1 MFLSCYSFLELQ
13 ILIWDDRKVFGT
25 RIESMKNDI
34 LGDNPPILDNNQ
46 NDSNP
51 SSGPFQIPKFQGRI
65 PVQ

>member
-1 MFLSCYSFLELQ
+1 MSFEAM
-13 ILIWDDRKVFGT
+13 IMVMSAFDD
-25 RIESMKNDI
+25 II
-34 LGDNPPILDNNQ
+34 GDNPPILDNNQ